1 MSSESTRYL
10 KLLERRLDLL
20 GALSDTLA
28 KSRNDFVSMDLGAME
43 RRIAEQEQFCKKIG
57 SLDADITTAQ
67 VRCAKNAGMLPCTN
81 GISWPS
87 IPGANSPED
96 ESIQLMMG
104 RIAEAQTELKK
115 INDAHQATLR
125 RSKRTVQVLLNLF
138 NSFAP
143 TYSAPGAAGTTY
155 EERV

>member
-1 MSSESTRYL
+1 MSAESTRYL

-28 KSRNDFVSMDLGAME
+28 KSRDDFVSMDLGAME
-43 RRIAEQEQFCKKIG
+43 RRIAEQEQFCKQIG
-57 SLDADITTAQ
+57 ALDADITTAQ
-67 VRCAKNAGMLPCTN
+67 VRCAKNAGLLPCTN

-87 IPGANSPED
+87 VPGSDPSQD
-96 ESIQLMMG
+96 KSIQILMG
-104 RIAEAQTELKK
+104 RIAVAQTELKK

-155 EERV
+155 EERI

>member
-1 MSSESTRYL
+1 MTSESTRYL

-28 KSRNDFVSMDLGAME
+28 KSRTDFVSMDLSAME
-43 RRIAEQEQFCKKIG
+43 QRIAEQEQFCKQIR
-57 SLDADITTAQ
+57 SLDADITNAQ
-67 VRCAKNAGMLPCTN
+67 VRCAQSAGLRPCTDA
-81 GISWPS
+81 ISWP
-87 IPGANSPED
+87 PATGGDVRQD
-96 ESIQLMMG
+96 EQIQITLG
-104 RIAEAQTELKK
+104 QIAAAQVELKR
-115 INDAHQATLR
+115 INDSHQAMLR

-143 TYSAPGAAGTTY
+143 TYSAPGAVGTTY

>member
-1 MSSESTRYL
+1 MTAESTRYL

-20 GALSDTLA
+20 GALSDTLT

-43 RRIAEQEQFCKKIG
+43 RRIAEQEQFCKQIG
-57 SLDADITTAQ
+57 ALDADITTAQ
-67 VRCAKNAGMLPCTN
+67 VRCAKNAGLLPCTN
-81 GISWPS
+81 GIAWPS
-87 IPGANSPED
+87 IPGSDPSQD
-96 ESIQLMMG
+96 KSIQTMMG
-104 RIAEAQTELKK
+104 RIAAAQTELKK

-143 TYSAPGAAGTTY
+143 TYSAPGATGTTY
-155 EERV
+155 QERV